1 MPSPRFARTA
11 AVLAA
16 ALPLLAAACDDG
28 GSGPDRLTPDQVAG
42 VYNVCELRF
51 TPTNSILPAAD
62 LMQTVVDTTPPAGR
76 PEATISVAASGVY
89 DLVYTRQSDAFL
101 RQMQGSVTYGTSTVT
116 LNTPGTN
123 PVADEL
129 LLPRPLTLTL
139 VEGTGRR
146 LVAQTQFSYGVTRED
161 YARARNASPTGLAA
175 TIEGNASVVLSSAPC
190 S

>member
-1 MPSPRFARTA
+1 MRSSAPTFRA

-42 VYNVCELRF
+42 VYNLCELRF
-51 TPTNSILPAAD
+51 TPSNAILPAAD
-62 LMQTVVDTTPPAGR
+62 LMATVVDTTPPAGR
-76 PEATISVAASGVY
+76 PEATVSVAASGVY

-101 RQMQGSVTYGTSTVT
+101 RQMQGSLTYGTTTVT
-116 LNTPGTN
+116 LNLPGTSA
-123 PVADEL
+123 VAEEL

-139 VEGTGRR
+139 VDSPTRQ
-146 LVAQTQFSYGVTRED
+146 LVGQTQFSYTVTRED
-161 YARARNASPTGLAA
+161 YARARNASPAGLAA
-175 TIEGNASVVLSSAPC
+175 TIEGNASIVLSTAAC

>member
-1 MPSPRFARTA
+1 MASPLFVRAA

-42 VYNVCELRF
+42 VYNLCELRF

-62 LMQTVVDTTPPAGR
+62 LMAAVVDTTPPAGR
-76 PEATISVAASGVY
+76 PEATVSVAANGVY

-101 RQMQGSVTYGTSTVT
+101 RQMQGSLTYGATTVT
-116 LNTPGTN
+116 LNTPATN
-123 PVADEL
+123 TVADEL

-139 VEGTGRR
+139 VEGASRS
-146 LVAQTQFSYGVTRED
+146 LVAQTQFSYSVTRED
-161 YARARNASPTGLAA
+161 YARARNASPAGLAP
-175 TIEGNASVVLSSAPC
+175 TIEGNASIVLSSAPC